1 MKHIYSLYSDND
13 EINCIKNLEDYA
25 SKLDALKI
33 LIKGAGHFNPKSNI
47 KSIKELNNILIKS
60 LNLR

>member
-1 MKHIYSLYSDND
+1 MNGTN

-33 LIKGAGHFNPKSNI
+33 LIKGAGHFNL
-47 KSIKELNNILIKS
+47 KSILKVLKNLIIF
-60 LNLR
+60 